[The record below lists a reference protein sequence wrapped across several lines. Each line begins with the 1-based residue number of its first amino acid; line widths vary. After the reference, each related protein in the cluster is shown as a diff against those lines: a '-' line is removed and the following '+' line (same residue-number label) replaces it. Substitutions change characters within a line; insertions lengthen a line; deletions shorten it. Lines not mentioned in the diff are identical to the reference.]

1 MSNTLKIPAA
11 VIPEVREA
19 LLCILGD
26 AVDDIGSAL
35 THPGRELS
43 PEWFVKGRGEFERAC
58 GLLDLIGWD
67 GWLRPQ
73 DTTVDFVEHAATLKD
88 ALERYLPLV
97 ENWRDEAELGQA
109 SPPSAEDHAKHEQ
122 HTKSVLAIERFLSV
136 LQQRSQQ

>member
-1 MSNTLKIPAA
+1 MSNTLKIPAE

-19 LLCILGD
+19 LLCMLGD

-43 PEWFVKGRGEFERAC
+43 PEWFVQGRGEFERAC
-58 GLLDLIGWD
+58 GLLDVIGWD

-73 DTTVDFVEHAATLKD
+73 DTTVELEEHASTLKD

-109 SPPSAEDHAKHEQ
+109 SPPGAADREKYEQ
-122 HTKSVLAIERFLSV
+122 HTNSVVAIQRFLSA
-136 LQQRSQQ
+136 LQQRSHQ